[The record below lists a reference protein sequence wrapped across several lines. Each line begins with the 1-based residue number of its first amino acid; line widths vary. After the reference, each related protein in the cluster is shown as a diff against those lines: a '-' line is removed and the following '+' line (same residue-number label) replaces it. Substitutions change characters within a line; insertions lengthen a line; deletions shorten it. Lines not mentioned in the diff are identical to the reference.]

1 LFGGVGAASALF
13 GFGPDADRAATLDQR
28 VRDHLAD
35 SLGEV
40 ADAIGPDIGFALA
53 AAAPTIQ
60 AVRTHPVP
68 PQFVGLYTDLVDAA
82 LREDAA
88 TAASCAAALP
98 AFHGPATSRLQPLN
112 FSDVSLGQG
121 QAARYRRL
129 INDDPELTLPMDP
142 VDAAEQAR
150 AARLIAGAMAL
161 LGTAAPEIA
170 AELRALI
177 SQIILVDSTAPAADK
192 EALVFDGASSFY
204 LWGALFINAAR
215 QRDRLSM
222 AVALVH
228 EASHSLLFGMTLG
241 APLVENDNLDRF
253 PSPLRHDPRPMDGL
267 VHATYV
273 LARMADCV
281 KRLLESG
288 TLSTEETALAEILR
302 RRYRHDHES
311 GLAVV
316 TESAR
321 FTPDGN
327 TIFAA
332 MRQADI

>member
-1 LFGGVGAASALF
+1 MGTASVLF

-28 VRDHLAD
+28 VRDHLSD

-40 ADAIGPDIGFALA
+40 ADAIGSDIGFAPA
-53 AAAPTIQ
+53 AAAPVIQ
-60 AVRTHPVP
+60 AVRTHPVF

-82 LREDAA
+82 LREDPAM
-88 TAASCAAALP
+88 AAACARTLQ
-98 AFHGPATSRLQPLN
+98 ACCGPVTSRLQPLN
-112 FSDVSLGQG
+112 LSDAALGQG

-129 INDDPELTLPMDP
+129 INDDPALTLPMHP

-150 AARLIAGAMAL
+150 AERLIAGALAL

-177 SQIILVDSTAPAADK
+177 SQIILVDSTAPAADP